1 MSKGKSILSR
11 IIVEFSNID
20 EHNVLDTNIYSIYF
34 RAMIKNIL
42 DKVDISSRHFS
53 YLLNGDRNATA
64 STAIQIERATGIP
77 KELWVFGSALERKAA
92 WENFLKQQKDSYEQ
106 SKAAK
111 TSISSQGHPDG
122 W

>member
-34 RAMIKNIL
+34 RVMIKNIL
-42 DKVDISSRHFS
+42 EKMDISSRHFS

-92 WENFLKQQKDSYEQ
+92 WENFLKQQKDSYER
-106 SKAAK
+106 SKTAK
-111 TSISSQGHPDG
+111 TSISSQGHPVG